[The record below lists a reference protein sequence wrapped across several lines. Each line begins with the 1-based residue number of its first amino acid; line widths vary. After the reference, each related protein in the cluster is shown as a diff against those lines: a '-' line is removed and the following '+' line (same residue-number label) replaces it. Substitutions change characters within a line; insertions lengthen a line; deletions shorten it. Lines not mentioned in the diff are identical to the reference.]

1 MKSRQERSAEEVE
14 SVDKKCPRS
23 SPCMAHNSCPFALEQ
38 FQKLSK
44 LDRESKEYV
53 ELATNIKL
61 KVCCQPKPEEG
72 EEKGEHQMV

>member
-1 MKSRQERSAEEVE
+1 MS
-14 SVDKKCPRS
+14 
-23 SPCMAHNSCPFALEQ
+23 HNSCPFALEQ
-38 FQKLSK
+38 FQTLSK

-61 KVCCQPKPEEG
+61 KVCNKKEKAVCCQPKPEEG